1 MKRRCCHSTDTKSR
15 ARHSKQKVNRV
26 GGPTNFFKWGS
37 RARNEGAYPAYPLPD
52 APTLANVEGAP
63 VARAVISGAL
73 EPLYDIDPRTGTSI
87 QVFYADRVLAQ
98 SFGTSGPGWFWW
110 TCRPEC
116 LPDVLTVGPFANS
129 YLAYAAARRDSASN
143 ASDCFQMRYRRH
155 KCPHPA
161 LRVRT

>member
-1 MKRRCCHSTDTKSR
+1 
-15 ARHSKQKVNRV
+15 
-26 GGPTNFFKWGS
+26 
-37 RARNEGAYPAYPLPD
+37 
-52 APTLANVEGAP
+52 
-63 VARAVISGAL
+63 VARAVIPGAL

-116 LPDVLTVGPFANS
+116 LPDVLPVGPFVNS

-143 ASDCFQMRYRRH
+143 ASDCFQMRYLCEGTNALIRH
-155 KCPHPA
+155 RECGHSADTAFFGNAAKQLSH
-161 LRVRT
+161 